1 MNKKKTVFWI
11 SMTMA
16 VVVLAGCSKTSGGE
30 GEKAGAGV
38 SAISTQ
44 PVTLTAAIDGI
55 NVDDRLREL
64 IIQQLQQKHPNITLQ
79 IFSPVKGTT
88 LNELIVAGE
97 TPDIIFTFNGNL
109 LSYRDRDLLYDMS
122 PMLKTHN
129 VDLNKFDA
137 GIIRDIRIAS
147 AKDEIY
153 ALPFSLNF
161 HALYYNKDL
170 FDKFGVPYPQDGMNW
185 DQTLDLAKRVTR
197 NEGGTQYRGLDTGN
211 GVLWIAQPLSAA
223 AVDPLTE
230 KASVNTEDWKKVFN
244 LVKSIYSIPGN
255 DRKADAFLKDKTLAM
270 QLQLNMLISL
280 EKATSEGLNWDIAQY
295 PSYPERPNTYGNASV
310 QALAVTKS
318 SKYKEQAMQVI
329 SMVTSDEFQLASSKK
344 GWMPAVK
351 NPDIQK
357 AFGTDVPY
365 LNGKKLASIFKS
377 KPVPYPV
384 SSQYRAKAESILQNQ
399 FTQFLNNAS
408 DVNTALAKAE
418 EEINKMIAEN
428 GK

>member
-1 MNKKKTVFWI
+1 MNKSALFI
-11 SMTMA
+11 GMA
-16 VVVLAGCSKTSGGE
+16 MMAAVAAGCGKTDGG
-30 GEKAGAGV
+30 AGADEKHGV
-38 SAISTQ
+38 PAISSE

-55 NVDDRLREL
+55 SVHERLQEL
-64 IIQQLQQKHPNITLQ
+64 IVQQLQQKHPNITLKIYQ
-79 IFSPVKGTT
+79 PVKGTT

-97 TPDIIFTFNGNL
+97 TPDIILTFNGNL

-122 PMLKTHN
+122 PLLKTHN
-129 VDLNKFDA
+129 VDLNRFDA

-147 AKDEIY
+147 LKDEIY

-197 NEGGTQYRGLDTGN
+197 NEGGVQYRGLDTGN

-223 AVDPLTE
+223 AVDPIKE

-244 LVKSIYSIPGN
+244 LVKAIYSIPGN
-255 DRKADAFLKDKTLAM
+255 DRKGDAFLNDKTLAM
-270 QLQLNMLISL
+270 QLQLNMLSAM
-280 EKATSEGLNWDIAQY
+280 EKPTAEGLNWDIAQY

-310 QALAVTKS
+310 QAMAITKS
-318 SKYKEQAMQVI
+318 SKYKDQAMQVI
-329 SMVTSDEFQLASSKK
+329 NMVTSNEFQMISSKK
-344 GWMPAVK
+344 GWMPAVN
-351 NPDIQK
+351 NPDVQK
-357 AFGTDVPY
+357 AFGSDVPY
-365 LNGKKLASIFKS
+365 LSGKRLASIFKS
-377 KPVPYPV
+377 KPVQYPV
-384 SSQYRAKAESILQNQ
+384 SSQFRSKAEAILQNH
-399 FTQFLNNAS
+399 FNQFLENQM

-418 EEINKMIAEN
+418 EEINKMIAES